1 MEFNANDELAVNVH
15 DVIEHVSHHIRYYTN
30 VNDYSSSAGAS
41 VGQVF
46 ATSRYK
52 KVITKI
58 EADFNPLGG
67 ADEYLIRLDETEDNN
82 DIKAKLATS
91 NTRSTAGGT
100 AGIRT
105 FRFHD
110 GAGEPGVTING
121 GIRLGV
127 LLSRLGDNSDSATQA
142 VHGAQAGNSPNE
154 DYDDGSLDFALVN
167 DVVYQHINPGVGTST
182 HSHGTDIRANFKIYY
197 TLIIEHGDLVGAAPE
212 LDRTRLKMPRM
223 RLSAPSP
230 ANVSLRR

>member
-1 MEFNANDELAVNVH
+1 MLRQSPVLVARYFHKDHIHRLPVDNTLEFNANDELAVNIH
-15 DVIEHVSHHIRYYTN
+15 DVIERVGHHIRYYTN

-46 ATSRYK
+46 TTSRYK

-67 ADEYLIRLDETEDNN
+67 ADEYLIRLDEVEDNN
-82 DIKAKLATS
+82 DIKTKLAVS

-100 AGIRT
+100 AGVRS

-121 GIRLGV
+121 GIN
-127 LLSRLGDNSDSATQA
+127 LGDTAESI
-142 VHGAQAGNSPNE
+142 G
-154 DYDDGSLDFALVN
+154 
-167 DVVYQHINPGVGTST
+167 
-182 HSHGTDIRANFKIYY
+182 
-197 TLIIEHGDLVGAAPE
+197 
-212 LDRTRLKMPRM
+212 
-223 RLSAPSP
+223 
-230 ANVSLRR
+230 